1 MAMTVLCV
9 RNGEKELALEDAS
22 QKVEDVENHDRKSG
36 NGTPF
41 DNGVPF
47 PLFRSW
53 FSTSS
58 IFCEASSSAISFSPF
73 RELPRFMLFGPYRRP
88 LKPVVARNGDGG
100 VSRSSS
106 LDPRGS
112 RRSLMATRRWTV
124 ASGKA
129 QQAMWISKS
138 KPDSVSPQFAIFD
151 IKVDVGFDGMRKVP
165 DTLPGLKSTNSE
177 PIECRSLG
185 NVINLNIANVEDPFV
200 HLVGRPTKET
210 LHFRRPE
217 TSNLIVKTF
226 VEPVSALSALGV
238 GPNNNILIDGKLV
251 SALGV
256 SSCDAYSESGPCD
269 VNGQTSIVKVGFK
282 TSAIVYLQVDM
293 PVSLKQSSRL
303 TAWKAKARMADLLIP
318 PPNLFQID
326 DVGSAVGANEVILTP
341 VEEDVVPPPQEP

>member
-1 MAMTVLCV
+1 MGGKAGKVTQVVLQEDNPASRSSVSSPFTV
-9 RNGEKELALEDAS
+9 AS
-22 QKVEDVENHDRKSG
+22 
-36 NGTPF
+36 

-58 IFCEASSSAISFSPF
+58 TFCEASSSAGSFLPF
-73 RELPRFMLFGPYRRP
+73 RDLPCFVLFGPYRRP

-129 QQAMWISKS
+129 QQAMWISNS
-138 KPDSVSPQFAIFD
+138 KPDSVFPQFAIFD
-151 IKVDVGFDGMRKVP
+151 IKADVGFEGIRKVP

-210 LHFRRPE
+210 FHFRRPE
-217 TSNLIVKTF
+217 TSNLSVKTF
-226 VEPVSALSALGV
+226 VEP
-238 GPNNNILIDGKLV
+238 I
-251 SALGV
+251 
-256 SSCDAYSESGPCD
+256 E
-269 VNGQTSIVKVGFK
+269 VKFLH
-282 TSAIVYLQVDM
+282 I
-293 PVSLKQSSRL
+293 
-303 TAWKAKARMADLLIP
+303 
-318 PPNLFQID
+318 
-326 DVGSAVGANEVILTP
+326 TP
-341 VEEDVVPPPQEP
+341 VVNDPCSMLYWVQDSRERFKHVKESPQPGDKRYQQLKCM